1 MSRHVDRRQDI
12 ARYGLL
18 RGSLFTWPKGPFSSC
33 RYQSSARI
41 LLALS
46 AARRRRLT
54 CLMEQETDVINVR
67 PRPVQCPS
75 DPRAPLLSASQP
87 RSASSSEMSADQ
99 PYAAATA
106 ASRASWHRR
115 APAGGRC
122 SRFVRGR
129 VSPAAASRAAPRPP
143 RVSQAPHA
151 SVSEGA
157 SRRRHARS
165 EQVLEPIPH
174 SADRSS
180 TPRIPRLVMT
190 SAGDHP
196 QPAVSPAAKGEP
208 AGPADLLQCRWP
220 LRLRRLAS
228 TR

>member
-1 MSRHVDRRQDI
+1 MVQ
-12 ARYGLL
+12 LTQNW
-18 RGSLFTWPKGPFSSC
+18 GSLFKWPKGPFSACHSQVDAKLVDRPPRGWARASREPAMLGTNNGRRPQLDKTVRSHQRGIGRHRPTDAVAAC
-33 RYQSSARI
+33 PKHVPSERRSSGDRSGSSARI

-67 PRPVQCPS
+67 PRTVQCPS

-122 SRFVRGR
+122 RGSSVDACR
-129 VSPAAASRAAPRPP
+129 PLRRAERRRAPR
-143 RVSQAPHA
+143 VC
-151 SVSEGA
+151 
-157 SRRRHARS
+157 RRRLTRPSRS
-165 EQVLEPIPH
+165 HDEPRDPW
-174 SADRSS
+174 
-180 TPRIPRLVMT
+180 
-190 SAGDHP
+190 G
-196 QPAVSPAAKGEP
+196 
-208 AGPADLLQCRWP
+208 
-220 LRLRRLAS
+220 RR
-228 TR
+228 